1 MPLTLIAVLDVRRH
15 LAWRLITVI
24 AVCFAAYACSRD
36 ATGSNET
43 EVSSVELAFVA
54 GSDTISSLGGEL
66 TVQLIA
72 RARDGRIVRDVTAL
86 WSVSSPDVLGV
97 VSSDSSGARVAGLR
111 NGNSE
116 LRVQVKAKRQ
126 ARWVEA
132 KRTVVVRQSA
142 SRLVIVSHGYSL
154 ATVPSVIGVFSDAP
168 LQVEARPVDALGS
181 YLSGAVPAVFTV
193 DDSTIVRTSP
203 AGLVLGL
210 RDGITTL
217 RAEAVLEGR
226 VVRGAV
232 DVTLRRPL

>member
-1 MPLTLIAVLDVRRH
+1 MTLIAVLDVRRH

-24 AVCFAAYACSRD
+24 AACFAAYACSRD
-36 ATGSNET
+36 ATGTNET
-43 EVSSVELAFVA
+43 EVSSVDLAFVE
-54 GSDTISSLGGEL
+54 GSDTISALGGEL
-66 TVQLIA
+66 AVQLIA
-72 RARDGRIVRDVTAL
+72 RTRDGRIVRDVTAL

-97 VSSDSSGARVAGLR
+97 VASHSSGARVAGLR
-111 NGNSE
+111 NGSSE
-116 LRVQVKAKRQ
+116 LRVSVKAKGQTR
-126 ARWVEA
+126 AVEA

-142 SRLVIVSHGYSL
+142 SRLVIVSQGYSMF

-203 AGLVLGL
+203 GGLVLGL

-217 RAEAVLEGR
+217 RAEAVLQGR